1 MSSQFDNTGSGEQN
15 IAQGAGAIGKQEN
28 NTQHVTGN
36 GNVFSQTGNVRYEE
50 HHHHY
55 PRTAQGIPLQRPPLA
70 EHFRGRD
77 AALEELLPLLQPGK
91 AVTLCGPGG
100 MGKTALA
107 AQAVWTLAP
116 GKEAPDR
123 FPDGIIFYSF
133 YGRKDVGLA
142 FEHVVRSYDEQQQ
155 DVSPDAARRL
165 LADKQV
171 LLIWDGA
178 EEADDLPALL
188 SVRGGCGV
196 LITSRKRSDALG
208 ELLQVRPLEEQ
219 FAAEV
224 FRLHSG
230 AAADDESVQG
240 ICKILGGWPVGL
252 RIAGHYLRST
262 GESAADYLRWLE
274 QEPFKELGDGQH
286 QQENA
291 ALLLRRS
298 MDAVSEDARLVL
310 EIAGCLAFAPIAR
323 EPVAAVLDKDE
334 RRARNAL
341 NELVNYGLLEKSGER
356 RQISHAL
363 IHTYARA
370 ELALSMDALARLAVW
385 YITFCKAASEE
396 GVKGYA
402 RLDGERAHCL
412 RLIESCLASGL
423 WEEVQYLVRAINT
436 YLDRQ
441 GWWIEDLAATGMR
454 LTAARQAGDRRD
466 EGWCLNSLGYTCDR
480 RGEREKAFSYY
491 EQSIPIYRE
500 LGDKQEEGTLL
511 NNMAEIYRQQGR
523 HELALQT
530 YQQGLNIARDV
541 GDREGEGRTLNNISL
556 LYDAQGEWETALS
569 YLEQCLSIVQEISNT
584 TGEGTILNNIAAIYR
599 AQGNLS
605 KALEQHQQA
614 LVIQQ
619 QLGDRAGEAVTSWNL
634 SLTYYDMGDLDKVEE
649 YITLAV
655 QIAEQIGHPALEQF
669 REGLARVQAARQG

>member
-15 IAQGAGAIGKQEN
+15 IAQGDNAIGKQVN
-28 NTQHVTGN
+28 NN
-36 GNVFSQTGNVRYEE
+36 I

-77 AALEELLPLLQPGK
+77 AVLEELLPLLQPGR

-116 GKEAPDR
+116 GKEAPAR
-123 FPDGIIFYSF
+123 FPDGIICYSF
-133 YGRKDVGLA
+133 YGKHTAEEALA
-142 FEHVVRSYDEQQQ
+142 HVVRSYDEKQQ

-165 LADKQV
+165 LAGKQA
-171 LLIWDGA
+171 LLILDGA
-178 EEADDLPALL
+178 EEADDLSALL
-188 SVRGGCGV
+188 KVRGGCGV
-196 LITSRKRSDALG
+196 LITSRKRSDARG
-208 ELLQVRPLEEQ
+208 ELVQVRPLEEQ

-240 ICKILGGWPVGL
+240 ICTILDGWPVGL

-274 QEPFKELGDGQH
+274 QEPFKELGDGEH

-356 RQISHAL
+356 WQISHAL
-363 IHTYARA
+363 VHTYART
-370 ELALSMDALARLAVW
+370 ELDLSYESMEWLAGY
-385 YITFCKAASEE
+385 YIWFCKKQSEAGLE
-396 GVKGYA
+396 GYA
-402 RLDGERAHCL
+402 CLDQERAHCL
-412 RLIESCLASGL
+412 RLIGKCSECAL
-423 WEEVQYLVRAINT
+423 WQTVQAIEEAIWV

-441 GWWIEDLAATGMR
+441 GYWIEWQDAIILMLSAVSQSGN
-454 LTAARQAGDRRD
+454 RQY
-466 EGWCLNSLGYTCDR
+466 EGECLHNIGYTYR
-480 RGEREKAFSYY
+480 KRNEYGKALEYY
-491 EQSIPIYRE
+491 EQGLTIFCEIG
-500 LGDKQEEGTLL
+500 LKDLTGD
-511 NNMAEIYRQQGR
+511 
-523 HELALQT
+523 
-530 YQQGLNIARDV
+530 V
-541 GDREGEGRTLNNISL
+541 LNNIS
-556 LYDAQGEWETALS
+556 E
-569 YLEQCLSIVQEISNT
+569 
-584 TGEGTILNNIAAIYR
+584 IYR
-599 AQGNLS
+599 IQGQYEL
-605 KALEQHQQA
+605 ALEQHQQILSIRQEVGDRRGESTTLNNIGMLYYAQKDYKQA
-614 LVIQQ
+614 LHYYEQSLSIVQEVGYKVVEGVALNNIAKIYYVQGKYAKALERHEQ
-619 QLGDRAGEAVTSWNL
+619 ILIIFRELGDRAREAQACFNIGT
-634 SLTYYDMGDLDKVEE
+634 TYKDMGDLAKAEE
-649 YITLAV
+649 YIAHAV
-655 QIAEQIGHPALEQF
+655 QIAEQMSHPSLEEY
-669 REGLARVQAARQG
+669 RDRLARVRAARRG